1 MPTPFSWPATAPA
14 DLIDA
19 PARAALLNA
28 RSGFLPVLAPAVLG
42 AGLVAI
48 ASTAGAAMSGSGRS
62 PVELLRGLAEAVC
75 FAAPV
80 FALMLTSSHEKLS
93 PASVLSLV
101 CVATGVAGLASVLM
115 VPLLGFLW
123 LCSDGSHGLV
133 SGFSTAARLVA
144 VPATFMLAV
153 SLVLV
158 RGLRA
163 MGVASSWSGVGF
175 GGLAFS
181 TFLLRVS
188 PLLRGAT

>member
-1 MPTPFSWPATAPA
+1 MPTLLSWPATAPA

-62 PVELLRGLAEAVC
+62 SLELLRGLAEAVG

-123 LCSDGSHGLV
+123 LCSDGSHALV
-133 SGFSTAARLVA
+133 SGFAAAARLVA
-144 VPATFMLAV
+144 VPATFILAI

-175 GGLAFS
+175 GGLAFA

>member
-1 MPTPFSWPATAPA
+1 MPALFSWPATAPA

-62 PVELLRGLAEAVC
+62 SGELLRGLAEAVG

-123 LCSDGSHGLV
+123 LCADGSHALV
-133 SGFSTAARLVA
+133 SGFATAARLVA

-175 GGLAFS
+175 GCLAFA

-188 PLLRGAT
+188 PLLRGGA

>member
-14 DLIDA
+14 DLVDA

-62 PVELLRGLAEAVC
+62 SVELLRGLAEAVG

-123 LCSDGSHGLV
+123 LCADGSHALV
-133 SGFSTAARLVA
+133 SGFATAARFVA

-175 GGLAFS
+175 GGLAFA

-188 PLLRGAT
+188 PLLRGGA